1 MKKAIVLITIITV
14 LSFFSDIGFAQVPA
28 TKDQAEEQVSF
39 GLGVNLGLLT
49 GSTLYNIKFPINETA
64 NGITLLEGESEL
76 EFPLDSAIGVI
87 TASLGKKGH
96 WSIDLSLS
104 KNIKEDTGKTP
115 DYDILTI
122 QDTKTGMTERG
133 WVIYSESDTDMD
145 AFLMDLTG
153 KFYIIKRPRI
163 SLGLAAGYRY
173 QSFSFEV
180 SNVEQESIWP
190 EYTGYKAGKAATYEI
205 TYSIPY
211 AGAALDWRPSSR
223 FSMNFS
229 FAYGWA
235 FAEDEDDHILR
246 SKKSTAKSDGPYYSI
261 KADGNI
267 SLSRRLSILL
277 GLEYL
282 RIETEGTQDQIRYA
296 NTSEGPAG
304 TIGTDFDYNAISEQ
318 LYLWLGMRYSF

>member
-14 LSFFSDIGFAQVPA
+14 LSFFSDTGFAQVPA
-28 TKDQAEEQVSF
+28 PKAQAEEQVSF
-39 GLGVNLGLLT
+39 RLGVDFGSLT
-49 GSTLYNIKFPINETA
+49 GSTLYNIKFPINETS

-76 EFPLDSAIGVI
+76 EFPLDSAIGGI

-104 KNIKEDTGKTP
+104 KNITEDTGKTT
-115 DYDILTI
+115 DIDILTARE
-122 QDTKTGMTERG
+122 DATGRIERG
-133 WVIYSESDTDMD
+133 WIIYSESDTDMD
-145 AFLMDLTG
+145 AFLFDLTG
-153 KFYIIKRPRI
+153 KFYIIKRTRI

-173 QSFSFEV
+173 QSFSFDI
-180 SNVEQESIWP
+180 SNVSQEDAWDHYVYVP
-190 EYTGYKAGKAATYEI
+190 GKAATYDI

-211 AGAALDWRPSSR
+211 AGLALDLRPSSR

-261 KADGNI
+261 KADGNV

-304 TIGTDFDYNAISEQ
+304 TIGTGIDYNAISDQ
-318 LYLWLGMRYSF
+318 LYIWLGMRYTF